1 MSRHKSRSE
10 GRQGKIRQGNK
21 KCSKGFTVQT
31 TAYQGIVEARRRTYV
46 NGAHNEYDV
55 KVMVMLT
62 VRKMR
67 LQFVQLSVLNIIEA
81 VDKETPISRFKVI

>member
-1 MSRHKSRSE
+1 MSK
-10 GRQGKIRQGNK
+10 
-21 KCSKGFTVQT
+21 V
-31 TAYQGIVEARRRTYV
+31 
-46 NGAHNEYDV
+46 AHDEYDV

-81 VDKETPISRFKVI
+81 VDKETPISSFKVI